1 VNKLRRKIGFI
12 LVAIGTFSIVTDL
25 LPFRL
30 KVAQA
35 ISGAVKFVPPRIPDR
50 GIAGNRFGSAS
61 RTSDRDPTL
70 RDPRGDRKY
79 PDLTA
84 LVPEYRDPQSKS
96 APSKVWGLTANEYPT
111 LWFYIP
117 YAQTSISKIDFILKD
132 RDNSGDKVIYQ
143 TSIQPSQQ
151 AGIINFSLPKISS
164 PLAIDK
170 LYQWQ
175 LKLTMKPQPDPKKV
189 TPSKAE
195 EISVTGWIQR
205 ASLNQELNDRI
216 ARSTPNQQAALY
228 AENGF
233 WYDALSTLALLRRDA
248 PQDPTIQQDWGNL
261 LKSVELGKLANK
273 PIFKLINN

>member
-1 VNKLRRKIGFI
+1 MNKVFKKTGFVLATIGTLSIIFNLLPAGVRIASAIVNAVNKVK
-12 LVAIGTFSIVTDL
+12 
-25 LPFRL
+25 LP
-30 KVAQA
+30 
-35 ISGAVKFVPPRIPDR
+35 PPPDR

-70 RDPRGDRKY
+70 GEPRGDDKY

-84 LVPEYRDPQSKS
+84 LVPEYRDPKSKLT
-96 APSKVWGLTANEYPT
+96 PSKVWGLTANDRPT

-117 YAQTSISKIDFILKD
+117 YSQASISRIDFTLKD
-132 RDNSGDKVIYQ
+132 RENSAGKVIYQ
-143 TSIQPSQQ
+143 TSIQPPQQ
-151 AGIINFSLPKISS
+151 AGIINFPLPKTSS

-175 LKLTMKPQPDPKKV
+175 VKLTMKPQPDPKKV

-205 ASLNQELNDRI
+205 AGLNKELSDLI

-233 WYDALSTLALLRRDA
+233 WYDALSTLAVLRRDLS
-248 PQDPTIQQDWGNL
+248 QDPEIQQDWVNI
-261 LKSVELGKLANK
+261 LKSVELGKLAKK
-273 PIFKLINN
+273 PLFK

>member
-1 VNKLRRKIGFI
+1 MDNTFKTIGIVFA
-12 LVAIGTFSIVTDL
+12 AIGAFSTISNL
-25 LPFRL
+25 LPAGVRVASAIANAVF
-30 KVAQA
+30 KV
-35 ISGAVKFVPPRIPDR
+35 KLPPPPNR

-70 RDPRGDRKY
+70 GDPRGGGKY

-84 LVPEYRDPQSKS
+84 LVPEYRDPKSKS
-96 APSKVWGLTANEYPT
+96 ASSKVWGLTANEYPT
-111 LWFYIP
+111 LWVYIP
-117 YAQTSISKIDFILKD
+117 YSQASISKIDFILKD

-143 TSIQPSQQ
+143 TSIQPPQQ
-151 AGIINFSLPKISS
+151 AGIVNFSLPKTGS

-175 LKLTMKPQPDPKKV
+175 VKLTIKPQPDPKKL

-205 ASLNQELNDRI
+205 ADLNKELSDLI
-216 ARSTPNQQAALY
+216 ARSTPNRQAALY

-233 WYDALSTLALLRRDA
+233 WYDALSTLASLRLDA
-248 PQDPTIQQDWGNL
+248 PQDPAIQQDWENI

-273 PIFKLINN
+273 PLFK